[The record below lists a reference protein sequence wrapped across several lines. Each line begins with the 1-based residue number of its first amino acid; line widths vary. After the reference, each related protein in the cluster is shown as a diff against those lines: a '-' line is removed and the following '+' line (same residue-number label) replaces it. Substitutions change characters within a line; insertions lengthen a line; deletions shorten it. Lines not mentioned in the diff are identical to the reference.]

1 MHYVLHCPQYTLHRT
16 ALFIGIQTIIPDFD
30 QFSDQ
35 RKLDT
40 LLQGKNVHKSQ
51 QVAIAGLFKHTSLV
65 HVVLPLTLTESSQH
79 NTHNAKPQHTL
90 HTPARPWLLGAG
102 LSITFEVAR
111 RVVGGVGASGSGSY
125 VCGYFVN
132 FPCVSLSITF
142 CF

>member
-51 QVAIAGLFKHTSLV
+51 QVAIAGLFQTYI
-65 HVVLPLTLTESSQH
+65 
-79 NTHNAKPQHTL
+79 
-90 HTPARPWLLGAG
+90 
-102 LSITFEVAR
+102 LSTR
-111 RVVGGVGASGSGSY
+111 RFASHS
-125 VCGYFVN
+125 N
-132 FPCVSLSITF
+132 
-142 CF
+142 